1 MKSFKIAL
9 IIFSFTANLV
19 TISAQDTKAQASN
32 SDDVIVQALTD
43 EMNRSLTQL
52 KLNTNK
58 PPFFI
63 ANYFSDGKVY
73 FGSATLGAIIQSK
86 ESPMRNGSFRLLV
99 GDYKVSDEN
108 YQEASRGF
116 SGGQR
121 LAVPAENDYLAIRR
135 YFWSTIDKS
144 YKSGIE
150 KYSQKLTSMKQQ
162 NTDPKALIDDYTKM
176 SPLVLKQN
184 TALVK
189 TDQPLMEKYL
199 KVLSAIFKQYPAIQS
214 STVNALAVNSE
225 IFMVNS
231 EGSLVKTTI
240 SVAGFA
246 INASAQ
252 AADGEILNDHI
263 LRYAGNSSQLP
274 SLQSLQ
280 AEVSAMA
287 SELNNRCQ
295 APIVKEAYQ
304 GTVVFEA
311 DALAELFNIKFF
323 GRNGLLSNREP
334 IYAIATTKAMSNKI
348 DTKIGKRLCNENL
361 TFTTQS
367 QLSTFNNS
375 SLIGAF
381 DIDAEAVKPTSD
393 LKIIEN
399 GILKTLLS
407 DRVPTA
413 SVPQSNGHSRFNLFG
428 GYAKSPGVVNIN
440 YANGTTYQTLLQNVA
455 AETAKNGLQY
465 YYIIRKLETSNFAKY
480 FTQGSAELPK
490 PVAIFEVSVAT
501 GAQKMV
507 RCANISDFPM
517 LSFKYI
523 LGGTTEQLPYN
534 FLSNQQVPVSFI
546 VPKAIA
552 FNDISIEKD
561 NSPKAKLPLV
571 PSPLAAK

>member
-1 MKSFKIAL
+1 MKSYKIAIL
-9 IIFSFTANLV
+9 VLSFSANLLSL
-19 TISAQDTKAQASN
+19 SAQDTKAKATN
-32 SDDVIVQALTD
+32 SDDVVFKAITD
-43 EMNRSLTQL
+43 EMNRSLTGL
-52 KLNTNK
+52 KLNTNQ

-63 ANYFSDGKVY
+63 ANYFCDGQVY
-73 FGSATLGAIIQSK
+73 FGNATLGAVVQSK
-86 ESPMRNGSFRLLV
+86 ESPIRNGSFRLLV
-99 GDYKVSDEN
+99 GDYKVTDEN
-108 YQEASRGF
+108 YQEAARGY

-121 LAVPAENDYLAIRR
+121 VSVPFENDYLAIRR
-135 YFWSTIDKS
+135 YFWSTLDKS
-144 YKSGIE
+144 YKSSIE
-150 KYSQKLTSMKQQ
+150 KYAQKLTTMKQQ
-162 NTDPKALIDDYTKM
+162 NMDEKALFDDYTKVP
-176 SPLVLKQN
+176 PLVLKQN
-184 TALVK
+184 TSLVK
-189 TDQPLMEKYL
+189 TDQSLMEKYL
-199 KVLSAIFKQYPAIQS
+199 KELSAIFKQYPGIQTS
-214 STVNALAVNSE
+214 NVHLLAVNSN
-225 IFMVNS
+225 IYMVNS
-231 EGSLVKTTI
+231 EGSLVKTAVT
-240 SVAGFA
+240 VAA
-246 INASAQ
+246 LAVNASAQ
-252 AADGEILNDHI
+252 AADGEILNDHLI
-263 LRYAGNSSQLP
+263 RYASNSTQLP

-280 AEVSAMA
+280 AEVSALA
-287 SELNNRCQ
+287 RDLNNRCQ

-304 GTVVFEA
+304 GTVVFEG

-348 DTKIGKRLCNENL
+348 DNKMGKRLCNENL
-361 TFTTQS
+361 SFTTQS
-367 QLSTFNNS
+367 HLNTFNNTP
-375 SLIGAF
+375 LIGAF
-381 DIDAEAVKPTSD
+381 DIDAEGVKPVNN
-393 LKIIEN
+393 LQLVEN

-428 GYAKSPGVVNIN
+428 GYVKSPGVVNIN
-440 YANGTTYQTLLQNVA
+440 YANGTSYETLLQNVA

-480 FTQGSAELPK
+480 FSQGSAELPK

-534 FLSNQQVPVSFI
+534 FLSNQQLPVSFI